1 MCCTFVGMSIEVCVE
16 VYGSGFLAMQVLSA
30 CSQSILLLGV
40 LCWFFFVSFHFVIIV
55 MFGILLLRVHL
66 LVSCYPFKPLWVTG
80 DRDIPWFS
88 LSLV

>member
-1 MCCTFVGMSIEVCVE
+1 MLV
-16 VYGSGFLAMQVLSA
+16 
-30 CSQSILLLGV
+30 
-40 LCWFFFVSFHFVIIV
+40 FFVSHSILSLSL
-55 MFGILLLRVHL
+55 FGILLLRVHL